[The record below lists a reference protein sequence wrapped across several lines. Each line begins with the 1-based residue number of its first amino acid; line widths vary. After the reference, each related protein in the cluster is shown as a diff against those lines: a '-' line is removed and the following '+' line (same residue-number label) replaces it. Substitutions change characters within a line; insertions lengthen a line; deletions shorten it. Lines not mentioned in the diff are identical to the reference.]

1 MVGYLTITARWVNV
15 ADDDDTWKY
24 LAIFRRMSQGLVN
37 NFLRSLGRSEYLS
50 LGQSRKPWILTTK
63 KMFFAGTCQPRF
75 LTTTK
80 LYAFDRNQ
88 IFQAT

>member
-37 NFLRSLGRSEYLS
+37 NFLRSLGR
-50 LGQSRKPWILTTK
+50 
-63 KMFFAGTCQPRF
+63 
-75 LTTTK
+75 
-80 LYAFDRNQ
+80 
-88 IFQAT
+88 